1 MSDKITVKKLTLDN
15 AIQSRLNLFALHVAA
30 RAAGIKRN
38 KTMTSTLFNIAYGYC
53 KQLDEQAVE
62 QCAFKIYDFWAIVS
76 ICVELSDTPYETA
89 YKMLALL
96 GIEVTA

>member
-1 MSDKITVKKLTLDN
+1 MSEKITVKKFTLDN
-15 AIQSRLNLFALHVAA
+15 AIQSRLNLFALHVAT
-30 RAAGIKRN
+30 RAAVIKRN
-38 KTMTSTLFNIAYGYC
+38 KTMTSILFNIAYGYC
-53 KQLDEQAVE
+53 EQLESQAKE
-62 QCAFKIYDFWAIVS
+62 CALKIYDFWDMVS